1 MGFVRAFE
9 LMPVLDSLTSLV
21 VAFVLGTL
29 IGVDRR
35 FKQRS
40 AGLRTNTLVALGA
53 AAFVD
58 LGHRLGG
65 DAEAAR
71 GVSNGVTDASWERSA
86 LE

>member
-9 LMPVLDSLTSLV
+9 LMPVPDSLTSLV
-21 VAFVLGTL
+21 VAFVLGTP

-40 AGLRTNTLVALGA
+40 AGPRTNTLVALGA

-71 GVSNGVTDASWERSA
+71 VVTDASWERSA